1 MQWRM
6 RKSEESKKKNG
17 DSKRRNLK
25 KLSDRKIKRSVDGA
39 EKKPGVK
46 NDSNDSVKRSKRGSS
61 KGTPKA
67 LIFIKKLFRVQLEE
81 RKLLLTQRRLEAV
94 RLLTFLFDKMKTETE
109 YNEIQDLEREI
120 ESRRKA
126 EQAKKDAEEEKK
138 KAALEE
144 AQKEKMEKLGK
155 Q

>member
-1 MQWRM
+1 M
-6 RKSEESKKKNG
+6 
-17 DSKRRNLK
+17 
-25 KLSDRKIKRSVDGA
+25 
-39 EKKPGVK
+39 
-46 NDSNDSVKRSKRGSS
+46 
-61 KGTPKA
+61 
-67 LIFIKKLFRVQLEE
+67 KKLFRVQLEE

-94 RLLTFLFDKMKTETE
+94 RLLTFLFDKMKNETE

-138 KAALEE
+138 KAALVE

>member
-1 MQWRM
+1 
-6 RKSEESKKKNG
+6 
-17 DSKRRNLK
+17 
-25 KLSDRKIKRSVDGA
+25 
-39 EKKPGVK
+39 
-46 NDSNDSVKRSKRGSS
+46 
-61 KGTPKA
+61 
-67 LIFIKKLFRVQLEE
+67 
-81 RKLLLTQRRLEAV
+81 
-94 RLLTFLFDKMKTETE
+94 MKTETE

-126 EQAKKDAEEEKK
+126 EQAKKDAEEAKK

>member
-1 MQWRM
+1 
-6 RKSEESKKKNG
+6 
-17 DSKRRNLK
+17 L
-25 KLSDRKIKRSVDGA
+25 
-39 EKKPGVK
+39 
-46 NDSNDSVKRSKRGSS
+46 
-61 KGTPKA
+61 
-67 LIFIKKLFRVQLEE
+67 KKLFRVQLEE

-94 RLLTFLFDKMKTETE
+94 RLLTFLFDKMKNETE

-138 KAALEE
+138 KAALLE

>member
-1 MQWRM
+1 
-6 RKSEESKKKNG
+6 
-17 DSKRRNLK
+17 L
-25 KLSDRKIKRSVDGA
+25 
-39 EKKPGVK
+39 
-46 NDSNDSVKRSKRGSS
+46 
-61 KGTPKA
+61 
-67 LIFIKKLFRVQLEE
+67 KKLFRVQLEE

-94 RLLTFLFDKMKTETE
+94 RLLTFLFDKMKNETE

-138 KAALEE
+138 KAALVE

>member
-1 MQWRM
+1 M
-6 RKSEESKKKNG
+6 
-17 DSKRRNLK
+17 
-25 KLSDRKIKRSVDGA
+25 
-39 EKKPGVK
+39 
-46 NDSNDSVKRSKRGSS
+46 
-61 KGTPKA
+61 
-67 LIFIKKLFRVQLEE
+67 
-81 RKLLLTQRRLEAV
+81 TQRRLEAV
-94 RLLTFLFDKMKTETE
+94 RLLTFLFDKMKNETE

-138 KAALEE
+138 KAALVE

>member
-1 MQWRM
+1 M
-6 RKSEESKKKNG
+6 KN
-17 DSKRRNLK
+17 
-25 KLSDRKIKRSVDGA
+25 
-39 EKKPGVK
+39 
-46 NDSNDSVKRSKRGSS
+46 
-61 KGTPKA
+61 
-67 LIFIKKLFRVQLEE
+67 
-81 RKLLLTQRRLEAV
+81 
-94 RLLTFLFDKMKTETE
+94 ETE

-138 KAALEE
+138 KAALVE